1 MQMHRK
7 HILLSLLAA
16 VNTIVLYCQGSLCP
30 SNIDFETGDLNN
42 WECKT
47 GRVESIAGV
56 NTVTWESSGV
66 NPLNHH
72 IIPRAT
78 AGIDP
83 YGNFSEASP
92 NGSAYSVR
100 LGNNYFQNISA
111 EGMFYTFV
119 IPDTATLFSILFYY
133 AVVFQDPQHN
143 PDEQPRFRAR
153 VFNVTDNEVID
164 CANFDFTASA
174 SLPGFTVSTADP
186 TVIYKDWTPVT
197 INLSGLAGKT
207 IRLEFITS
215 DCTFRGH
222 FGYAYIDVSS
232 SCSGAVTGNQVCADT
247 DEVSLVAPY
256 GFQTY
261 TWYADQTFSTV
272 LSTSQTLTL
281 SPVPPAG
288 TSLPVVVG
296 PYPGFGCPDTVV
308 AVLKIVPLPVAN
320 AGTDVT
326 ACKNQFAQ
334 LGSAPL
340 QGYGYTW
347 TPATLLANPTAA
359 NPVTIL
365 NLPGTTTFYL
375 AVLDSITGCNNYD
388 SVRVNPVE
396 IDTTLLVLG
405 RTSFC
410 NNEPVN
416 TQLQLLSA
424 DGNFQWLE
432 NNSAI
437 NGATAAVFNPN
448 PAITSIYQAEIRKDI
463 CTDRSRQVIIT
474 KLPVPA
480 AGFSLFPAEQCLN
493 GPVLITNSSSEPP
506 GVNTNYI
513 WEISD
518 GRIFTTK
525 DLSLTFNSPGRKDIS
540 LIAITADGCR
550 DTAVQSFQ
558 VLDKC
563 GVFIPSAFT
572 PGGDGRNDLFRPYFL
587 GAYKLKRF
595 AIYERNGSMVFETKT
610 IGDGWDGRIK
620 GKMLT
625 TSVLVWMLEYED
637 DSGKIIFQ
645 KGTVTLIR

>member
-1 MQMHRK
+1 M
-7 HILLSLLAA
+7 AT
-16 VNTIVLYCQGSLCP
+16 VNALVAYCQGSLCP
-30 SNIDFETGDLNN
+30 PNIDFENGNLSN

-78 AGIDP
+78 AGLDP

-111 EGMFYTFV
+111 EGMFYTFG

-153 VFNVTDNEVID
+153 IFNVTDNEVID

-174 SLPGFTVSTADP
+174 SLPGFAVSTTDP

-222 FGYAYIDVSS
+222 FGYAYIDVSG
-232 SCSGAVTGNQVCADT
+232 SCSGAVTGNQVCADAE
-247 DEVSLVAPY
+247 EVSLVAPY

-272 LSTSQTLTL
+272 LSSSQALTI

-288 TSLPVVVG
+288 TTFPVVVG

-308 AVLKIVPLPVAN
+308 AVVKTVSLPLAI

-326 ACKNQFAQ
+326 SCKNQFAQ
-334 LGSAPL
+334 LGAEPV

-347 TPATLLANPTAA
+347 TPSSLLVNPTAA
-359 NPVTIL
+359 NPVTVL
-365 NLPGTTTFYL
+365 NLPDTTTFYL
-375 AVLDSITGCNNYD
+375 AVTDSMTGCRNYD
-388 SVRVNPVE
+388 SVNVNPVI
-396 IDTTLLVLG
+396 IDTAMLVSG

-410 NNEPVN
+410 NNETVS
-416 TQLQLLSA
+416 TSLQLLANTGS
-424 DGNFQWLE
+424 FQWLE
-432 NNSAI
+432 NNNEV
-437 NGATAAVFNPN
+437 NGANLSVFNPN
-448 PAITSIYQAEIRKDI
+448 PVATSIYQAVIKKDI
-463 CTDRSRQVIIT
+463 CTDFSRQVIIT
-474 KLPVPA
+474 KLPVPV
-480 AGFSLFPAEQCLN
+480 AGFSISPAEQCLN
-493 GPVLITNSSSEPP
+493 GPVMVVNNSTEPT
-506 GVNTNYI
+506 GVNTSYI
-513 WEISD
+513 WQLSD
-518 GRIFTTK
+518 GRSYITK
-525 DLSLTFNSPGRKDIS
+525 DLGLTFNTPGRKDIS
-540 LIAITADGCR
+540 LIATTADGCR
-550 DTAVQSFQ
+550 DTTTQSYQ
-558 VLDKC
+558 VLDRC
-563 GVFIPSAFT
+563 GVFVPTAFT
-572 PGGDGRNDLFRPYFL
+572 PGDDGRNDLFRPYFL

-595 AIYERNGSMVFETKT
+595 AVYERNGSLVFETKT
-610 IGDGWDGRIK
+610 IGDGWNGRIK

-625 TSVLVWMLEYED
+625 TSVLLWMLEYED
-637 DSGKIIFQ
+637 DSGKIILQ

>member
-1 MQMHRK
+1 MQAYSK
-7 HILLSLLAA
+7 HILLLLLAA
-16 VNTIVLYCQGSLCP
+16 LNALTVFCQGSLCP
-30 SNIDFETGDLNN
+30 SNIDFENGSLSN

-78 AGIDP
+78 AGLDP
-83 YGNFSEASP
+83 YGNFSQASP

-111 EGMFYTFV
+111 EGMYYTFS

-153 VFNVTDNEVID
+153 VYNVTDDEVIN

-174 SLPGFTVSTADP
+174 SLPGFTVSAVDP

-222 FGYAYIDVSS
+222 FGYAYIDVSG
-232 SCSGAVTGNQVCADT
+232 SCSGAVTGNQVCADAN
-247 DEVSLVAPY
+247 EVTLLAPY

-261 TWYADQTFSTV
+261 NWYADQTYSTV
-272 LSTSQTLTL
+272 ISSSQALTI

-308 AVLKIVPLPVAN
+308 AVLKTLPLPAAN
-320 AGTDVT
+320 AGIDVT
-326 ACKNQFAQ
+326 TCKNQFAQ
-334 LGSAPL
+334 LGTQTV
-340 QGYGYTW
+340 QGYGYSW
-347 TPATLLANPTAA
+347 TPASLLINPSAA
-359 NPVTIL
+359 NPVTVQ
-365 NLPGTTTFYL
+365 NLPDTTTFYL
-375 AVLDSITGCNNYD
+375 AVIDSMTGCRNYD
-388 SVRVNPVE
+388 TVNVNPVT
-396 IDTTLLVLG
+396 IDTAMLVSG

-410 NNEPVN
+410 NNETVN
-416 TQLQLLSA
+416 TSLQLLATEGS
-424 DGNFQWLE
+424 FQWLE
-432 NNSAI
+432 NNNVV
-437 NGATAAVFNPN
+437 NGASLTIFNPN
-448 PAITSIYQAEIRKDI
+448 PVATSIYQAEIRKDI

-474 KLPVPA
+474 KLPVPTA
-480 AGFSLFPAEQCLN
+480 RFSLSPAEQCLN
-493 GPVLITNSSSEPP
+493 GPVMVVNNSTEPP
-506 GVNTNYI
+506 GVNTSYI
-513 WEISD
+513 WQLSD
-518 GRIFTTK
+518 GRSFTTK
-525 DLSLTFNSPGRKDIS
+525 DIGLTFNTPGRKDIS
-540 LIAITADGCR
+540 LIATTTDGCR
-550 DTAVQSFQ
+550 DTTTQSFK
-558 VLDKC
+558 VLDRC
-563 GVFIPSAFT
+563 GVFVPTAFT
-572 PGGDGRNDLFRPYFL
+572 PGDDGRNDLFRPYFL

-595 AIYERNGSMVFETKT
+595 AVYERNGSLVFETKT
-610 IGDGWDGRIK
+610 IGDGWNGRIK

-625 TSVLVWMLEYED
+625 ASVLVWMLEYED

>member
-1 MQMHRK
+1 MRAYSK
-7 HILLSLLAA
+7 HILLSLLAVVNSLA
-16 VNTIVLYCQGSLCP
+16 VFCQGSLCP
-30 SNIDFETGDLNN
+30 SNIDFETGGLHN

-56 NTVTWESSGV
+56 NTVTWESNGV

-78 AGIDP
+78 ASLDP
-83 YGNFSEASP
+83 YGNFSQASP
-92 NGSAYSVR
+92 NGSAFSVQ

-111 EGMFYTFV
+111 EGMFYTFS

-153 VFNVTDNEVID
+153 VYNVTDGEVIN

-174 SLPGFTVSTADP
+174 SLPGFTVSTVDP

-222 FGYAYIDVSS
+222 FGYAYIDVSG
-232 SCSGAVTGNQVCADT
+232 SCSGAVTGNQVCADA
-247 DEVSLVAPY
+247 DEVTLLAPY

-261 TWYADQTFSTV
+261 SWYADQTFSTV
-272 LSTSQTLTL
+272 ISSSQAVTLN
-281 SPVPPAG
+281 PVPPAG
-288 TSLPVVVG
+288 TLFPVVVG

-308 AVLKIVPLPVAN
+308 AVLKTVSLPEAN
-320 AGTDVT
+320 AGIDIT

-334 LGSAPL
+334 LGTEPI

-347 TPATLLANPTAA
+347 TPSSLLVNPTAA
-359 NPVTIL
+359 NPVTIF
-365 NLPGTTTFYL
+365 NLPDTTRFYL
-375 AVLDSITGCNNYD
+375 TVVDSMTGCRNYD
-388 SVRVNPVE
+388 SVNVNPVR
-396 IDTTLLVLG
+396 IDTAMLVSG
-405 RTSFC
+405 STSFC

-424 DGNFQWLE
+424 EGSFQWLE
-432 NNSAI
+432 NDNAV
-437 NGATAAVFNPN
+437 NGATSSVFNPS
-448 PAITSIYQAEIRKDI
+448 PAATSIYQAVIRKDI
-463 CTDRSRQVIIT
+463 CTDISRQIIIT
-474 KLPVPA
+474 KLPVPS
-480 AGFSLFPAEQCLN
+480 AGFSISPAEQCLN
-493 GPVLITNSSSEPP
+493 GPVIVTNNSMDPSGINSSY
-506 GVNTNYI
+506 T
-513 WEISD
+513 WQISD
-518 GRIFTTK
+518 GRSFTTR
-525 DLSLTFNSPGRKDIS
+525 DLALTFNTPGRKDIL
-540 LIAITADGCR
+540 LIATTADGCR
-550 DTAVQSFQ
+550 DTAAQSFR
-558 VLDKC
+558 VLDRC
-563 GVFIPSAFT
+563 GVFVPTAFT
-572 PGGDGRNDLFRPYFL
+572 PGDDGKNDLFRPYFL

-595 AIYERNGSMVFETKT
+595 AVFERNGSLVFETKT
-610 IGDGWDGRIK
+610 IGDGWNGCIR

-637 DSGKIIFQ
+637 DNGKIIFQ

>member
-222 FGYAYIDVSS
+222 FGYAYIDVSG

-480 AGFSLFPAEQCLN
+480 AAFSIFPAEQCLN

-518 GRIFTTK
+518 GRSFTTK

-540 LIAITADGCR
+540 LIAITADGCK

-563 GVFIPSAFT
+563 GVFIPTAFT

-595 AIYERNGSMVFETKT
+595 VIYERNGSLVFETKT